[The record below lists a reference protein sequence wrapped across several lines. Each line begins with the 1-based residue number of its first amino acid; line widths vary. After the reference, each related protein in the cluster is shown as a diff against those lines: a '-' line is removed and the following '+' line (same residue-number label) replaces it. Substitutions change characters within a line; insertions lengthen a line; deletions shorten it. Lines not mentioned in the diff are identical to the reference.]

1 MIQTGLSVYRFS
13 LKEVRRE
20 IFLNTQQHFGTDDFL
35 DLIGHKFENFCI
47 EQRNHDDETDKTSA
61 DQMRKKVIEFD
72 QTLEQGVIKKE
83 DRDFYKY
90 IAFRVRYG
98 EAGVR
103 SDIENTLTGDVDFV
117 QQPHHAA
124 MRPFHV
130 FLGMPTDA
138 DAKYGLLIMQRI
150 QREGLKSVL
159 PGLLNLFYR
168 KQDPACI
175 FRANPVASE
184 KHVMKILDSGA
195 VESIRLTKYYS
206 HDRAGAGSLY
216 SSEEQRIFKRPALDN
231 VKKIARNCI
240 HAGTIKGTGLVAIDS
255 FVPDC
260 VDLFVEIRGKKKK
273 VSLTNI
279 DTVDFTEYYS
289 MEDGIQFDD
298 GNLPISETLLP
309 VMHNLMEDYIEVL
322 WK

>member
-1 MIQTGLSVYRFS
+1 MLQTGLSVYRFS

-20 IFLNTQQHFGTDDFL
+20 IFLNLRQHFGTDDFL
-35 DLIGHKFENFCI
+35 DLIDHRFEKFCI
-47 EQRNHDDETDKTSA
+47 EQRVQGESDEAAA
-61 DQMRKKVIEFD
+61 DQTRKKVLEFD
-72 QTLEQGVIKKE
+72 KTLGCEVVKK
-83 DRDFYKY
+83 DNRDFYKY

-103 SDIENTLTGDVDFV
+103 SDIENTLTGIVDFV
-117 QQPHHAA
+117 QEPHHAA

-130 FLGMPTDA
+130 FLGMPTDV
-138 DAKYGLLIMQRI
+138 DAKFGLLIMQRI

-159 PGLLNLFYR
+159 PELLNQFYR

-184 KHVMKILDSGA
+184 EHVMKMLDSGA

-240 HAGTIKGTGLVAIDS
+240 QAGTIKGTGLVAIDS
-255 FVPDC
+255 FMPDC
-260 VDLFVEIRGKKKK
+260 VDLFVDIRGKKKK

-279 DTVDFTEYYS
+279 DTVDFTQYYS

-298 GNLPISETLLP
+298 GNLPTSETLLP
-309 VMHNLMEDYIEVL
+309 VMHDIMEDYIEVL

>member
-1 MIQTGLSVYRFS
+1 MLQTGLSVYRFS

-20 IFLNTQQHFGTDDFL
+20 IFLNLQQHFGTDDFL
-35 DLIGHKFENFCI
+35 DLIDHRFEEFCI
-47 EQRNHDDETDKTSA
+47 EQRAQEESDEAAA
-61 DQMRKKVIEFD
+61 DQTRKKVLEFD
-72 QTLEQGVIKKE
+72 KTLGCEVVQK
-83 DRDFYKY
+83 DNRDFYKY

-103 SDIENTLTGDVDFV
+103 SDIENTLTGEVDFV
-117 QQPHHAA
+117 QEPHHAA

-138 DAKYGLLIMQRI
+138 DAKFGLLIMQRI

-159 PGLLNLFYR
+159 PVLLNLFYR

-184 KHVMKILDSGA
+184 EHVMKILDSGA

-231 VKKIARNCI
+231 VKRIARNCI
-240 HAGTIKGTGLVAIDS
+240 RAGTINGTGLVAIDS
-255 FVPDC
+255 FMPDC
-260 VDLFVEIRGKKKK
+260 VDLFVDIRGKKKK

-279 DTVDFTEYYS
+279 DTVDFTQYYS

-309 VMHNLMEDYIEVL
+309 VMHSIMEDYIEVL
-322 WK
+322 WR